1 MRIPGKDLGPFGG
14 SNGKMAPNDGALFR
28 LLTEWGRDATWVMDL
43 SLKPVYMSPA
53 IREQLGYSPE
63 EYLSLSSEERL
74 PPESLAIVKRVH
86 ADLMERAK
94 DPRNRTEE
102 LSSCFEILQRH
113 KDGSL
118 VWVEV
123 NLALIFDED
132 GEACGI
138 HGVTRNIEERKR
150 SERALRESEAK
161 YRRLVELLP
170 IGVFECDLEGRI
182 SYVNEAL
189 LRMLGYPFDQE
200 YSKMDMARSLIADD
214 WSRIQAAMSAVLAGR
229 ESRANRYTAIKRDG
243 SRFPIEVHG
252 AIIERDGLPK
262 GFCGVIIDASDKKR
276 AEDERL
282 KTNKLEAVSLLAGG
296 IAHDFNNILAAIMG
310 NLSLAELGLA
320 DAGEPELAEERLL
333 LREAEQ
339 AILRARDLTHKLLA
353 FSKGG
358 ATEYSL
364 IRPQKL
370 INEIGTFNT
379 TGSAIGFELEA
390 EDSTPPIRV
399 DTTQFSQLV
408 QNLIINAVQAM
419 PDGGVI
425 RVRLS
430 RSAPPFESEAPQP
443 EWFRMDVDDS
453 GPGIG
458 EDIRERIFDPYFT
471 TKPKGSGIGLAV
483 CLAVARN
490 HHGDISVSASPEGGA
505 RFTVFLPAADG
516 EEAEAAEEARGK
528 IGRVAERKPTHGLR
542 LLFVDDEEALRRVAA
557 EMGLRAGYRL
567 LVADSTDAAL
577 ELAADQAARGLP
589 FQVALIDL
597 TLRNG
602 KGGTGIL
609 EGLRSQQPRLP
620 LVVSSGYVEAPD
632 LAEWKRAGVTGVL
645 RKPYDMTSFVLA
657 IEEAFEESL
666 ADPTARLCC
675 RGGKP

>member
-296 IAHDFNNILAAIMG
+296 IAHDFNNILTAIVG
-310 NLSLAELGLA
+310 YASLLE
-320 DAGEPELAEERLL
+320 GEPDLAPSVLE
-333 LREAEQ
+333 
-339 AILRARDLTHKLLA
+339 DLEGIRKAAGKASSLTRQLLA
-353 FSKGG
+353 FSRQQAVSPRTLDTNGIVRDMEKMLRRLLSEDIAFNLDLDASTPAIFTDPSQIEQVLVNLVVNAKDAMPEGG
-358 ATEYSL
+358 RLQLLTRLEKMHEPAVVGMDTLPAGEYAVITVRDTSTG
-364 IRPQKL
+364 IRP
-370 INEIGTFNT
+370 EILG
-379 TGSAIGFELEA
+379 
-390 EDSTPPIRV
+390 
-399 DTTQFSQLV
+399 
-408 QNLIINAVQAM
+408 
-419 PDGGVI
+419 
-425 RVRLS
+425 
-430 RSAPPFESEAPQP
+430 
-443 EWFRMDVDDS
+443 
-453 GPGIG
+453 
-458 EDIRERIFDPYFT
+458 RIFEPFFT
-471 TKPKGSGIGLAV
+471 TKAKDKGTGLGLSMVYGIAKQNGGAVEVSSELGSGTTFSVWIPASGS
-483 CLAVARN
+483 VAGEDAREER
-490 HHGDISVSASPEGGA
+490 GRPSASVRPSTILFVDDNQEVRELAERLLGRLGHRVLTAANAGEAILIAESQGRPIDLLVSDIVMPLMDGYSLARRLVALRPGMRILYISGYQERGA
-505 RFTVFLPAADG
+505 D
-516 EEAEAAEEARGK
+516 EEARGRFLAK
-528 IGRVAERKPTHGLR
+528 PFSEAELAEAVDR
-542 LLFVDDEEALRRVAA
+542 LLLSDQS
-557 EMGLRAGYRL
+557 G
-567 LVADSTDAAL
+567 
-577 ELAADQAARGLP
+577 LAAVLP
-589 FQVALIDL
+589 
-597 TLRNG
+597 
-602 KGGTGIL
+602 
-609 EGLRSQQPRLP
+609 S
-620 LVVSSGYVEAPD
+620 
-632 LAEWKRAGVTGVL
+632 
-645 RKPYDMTSFVLA
+645 TSA
-657 IEEAFEESL
+657 
-666 ADPTARLCC
+666 
-675 RGGKP
+675 